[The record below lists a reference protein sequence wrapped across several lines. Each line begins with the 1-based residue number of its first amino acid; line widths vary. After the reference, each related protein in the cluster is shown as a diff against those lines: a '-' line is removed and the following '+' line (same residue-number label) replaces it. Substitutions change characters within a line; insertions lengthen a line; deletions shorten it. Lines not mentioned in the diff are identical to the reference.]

1 MLWSK
6 SGQISTKNSKKSVKT
21 ELKLNQTVQKLKNP
35 KIIADFSIDYP
46 SGRAPRVRF
55 RDPETGRLNNNL
67 KISIFELNRLLSQPL
82 PEISTKNH
90 CEWVVNFAIREGL
103 REKLFSKEKGKK
115 LESIL
120 LKNFINTYWDYD
132 NSPYLKKERELRG
145 KEKGRTYCQKAQR
158 TFINNCLPIL
168 DEDLRIDEFT
178 PQMMEKIQ
186 LSMKEN
192 GKSNKTINEATSSIK
207 IPLQEAFRNGII
219 PENVGEKIRL
229 VKSSTKQKR
238 GILTEEETVK
248 LLTYLKES
256 TTPGTPGRKLYLIVS
271 LAYYGGMRIGEI
283 IALNVDS
290 LPKELLSQGERI
302 PLHIS
307 SSYNER
313 EKRVKCTKNG
323 EERDSFP
330 IPSEIIN
337 ELIGYHP
344 TNKSG
349 FLFTS
354 PRDPEKPW
362 RPTEVSKVYSPTVEK
377 VLGIT
382 SKERE
387 ERGIVFHSLRH
398 ETATLMIANGVDI
411 NLVQKGMGHKTRE
424 MTEHYSD
431 HETEEGKKRFNKE
444 TEGVI
449 KYI

>member
-6 SGQISTKNSKKSVKT
+6 SGQNSTTNSKNRQKT
-21 ELKLNQTVQKLKNP
+21 ELKLNQRVQKLKNP
-35 KIIADFSIDYP
+35 KIITDFSIDYP

-90 CEWVVNFAIREGL
+90 CEWIVNFAIREGL
-103 REKLFSKEKGKK
+103 REKLFSKDKGKK

-120 LKNFINTYWDYD
+120 LKDFINTYWDYD

-145 KEKGRTYCQKAQR
+145 KERGIRYCQKAQR
-158 TFINNCLPIL
+158 TFINNCLPVIGEGVKL
-168 DEDLRIDEFT
+168 DEFT

-186 LSMKEN
+186 FSMKEN
-192 GKSNKTINEATSSIK
+192 GKANKTINEATSAIK
-207 IPLQEAFRNGII
+207 IPLQEAFRDGII

-283 IALNVDS
+283 IALKADK
-290 LPKELLSQGERI
+290 LPKEKLSQGERI
-302 PLHIS
+302 PLHID
-307 SSYNER
+307 SSYNET

-337 ELIGYHP
+337 ELIEYHP
-344 TNKSG
+344 TNESG

-362 RPTEVSKVYSPTVEK
+362 RPTEVSKAYSPTIEK
-377 VLGIT
+377 VLGI
-382 SKERE
+382 SKE
-387 ERGIVFHSLRH
+387 ERKDRGLCFHSLRH
-398 ETATLMIANGVDI
+398 ETATIMIAKGVDI

-431 HETEEGKKRFNKE
+431 HETEEGKKRFLEATKD
-444 TEGVI
+444 VI
-449 KYI
+449 K